1 MPHST
6 RTKRPSLLTQKRLQV
21 TDDDGWTHVT
31 TGGNARRTVRGTKGS
46 KKTSSSDRAGA
57 IATTEDVESDPVL
70 SPAEAPGRLTLE
82 ELQAQYAAHRDTWT
96 GSETWTK
103 LEKVLDERAQLAQD
117 ESSGLGAVDRIVCI
131 GLGSPSGFL
140 RDGWVDRR
148 SVSMYQLA
156 ALESIKERL
165 GCECF
170 IPLPYASD
178 RFRCS
183 IKLMEIPASVPV
195 YAQDPV
201 FNTLDCALLDA
212 MGITVVEHPVGF
224 ESVTRNTLL
233 FCPGAERKHLEL
245 VLPSNPGFVFG
256 GPLENAESDVI
267 QEFVGKMGSR
277 ALEPFTSNE
286 HAFWMTRLYF
296 REEEE
301 NDEVES

>member
-6 RTKRPSLLTQKRLQV
+6 RPKRPNPSTQKRLQV
-21 TDDDGWTHVT
+21 TDDNGWTHVT
-31 TGGNARRTVRGTKGS
+31 TGNNARRTMRGTKSS
-46 KKTSSSDRAGA
+46 KNAPSSEQG
-57 IATTEDVESDPVL
+57 TTEAQDRDLEPVL

-82 ELQAQYAAHRDTWT
+82 ELQRQYVAHREQWT
-96 GSETWTK
+96 GSSTWIK
-103 LEKVLDERAQLAQD
+103 LEKILDEKIQELLARTELD
-117 ESSGLGAVDRIVCI
+117 SESKSVDVDVDVDRIVCI

-156 ALESIKERL
+156 ALERIKER
-165 GCECF
+165 F
-170 IPLPYASD
+170 AAH
-178 RFRCS
+178 FTS
-183 IKLMEIPASVPV
+183 IPV

-201 FNTLDCALLDA
+201 FNNLDRALLEG
-212 MGITVVEHPVGF
+212 MGIMVVEDPVGF

-256 GPLENAESDVI
+256 GPLENTESEVI
-267 QEFVGKMGSR
+267 EKFVGKMQSR
-277 ALEPFTSNE
+277 ALEPFTCNE

-296 REEEE
+296 RE
-301 NDEVES
+301 N

>member
-6 RTKRPSLLTQKRLQV
+6 RTKRQNPLTQKRLQV

-31 TGGNARRTVRGTKGS
+31 TGGNARRTMRGTKGP
-46 KKTSSSDRAGA
+46 KKGTSSSDRTG
-57 IATTEDVESDPVL
+57 ATTAAQDIESGPVL

-82 ELQAQYAAHRDTWT
+82 ALQAQYATHRDTWT
-96 GSETWTK
+96 GSETWNK
-103 LEKVLDERAQLAQD
+103 LEKFLDERVQSAQD
-117 ESSGLGAVDRIVCI
+117 EFSGLGAVDRIVCI

-156 ALESIKERL
+156 ALERIKKRL
-165 GCECF
+165 G
-170 IPLPYASD
+170 S
-178 RFRCS
+178 
-183 IKLMEIPASVPV
+183 SVPV

-201 FNTLDCALLDA
+201 FNKLDCALLDY

-224 ESVTRNTLL
+224 ENVTRNTLL

-256 GPLENAESDVI
+256 GPLENTESEII
-267 QEFVGKMGSR
+267 QTFVGKMSSR
-277 ALEPFTSNE
+277 ALEPFASNE
-286 HAFWMTRLYF
+286 HAFWMTRFYF

>member
-6 RTKRPSLLTQKRLQV
+6 RTKRPSPLTQKRLQV

-57 IATTEDVESDPVL
+57 VAMTEDVESNPVL

-96 GSETWTK
+96 GSETWKK
-103 LEKVLDERAQLAQD
+103 LEKVLDERAQSAQD

-156 ALESIKERL
+156 ALERIKEKL
-165 GCECF
+165 G
-170 IPLPYASD
+170 S
-178 RFRCS
+178 
-183 IKLMEIPASVPV
+183 SVPV

-224 ESVTRNTLL
+224 ESVTRTTLL

-256 GPLENAESDVI
+256 GPLENTESDVI
-267 QEFVGKMGSR
+267 QTFVGKMGSR

-301 NDEVES
+301 ENDEVES

>member
-6 RTKRPSLLTQKRLQV
+6 RTKRPSPLTQKRLQV

-57 IATTEDVESDPVL
+57 IATTEAVESDPVL

-96 GSETWTK
+96 GSETWKK

-156 ALESIKERL
+156 ALERIKERL
-165 GCECF
+165 G
-170 IPLPYASD
+170 S
-178 RFRCS
+178 
-183 IKLMEIPASVPV
+183 SVPV

-256 GPLENAESDVI
+256 GPLENTESDVI

-296 REEEE
+296 QEGEE